1 MVIKGEEKIITSA
14 DNRNIELT
22 ENSKQK
28 GEKVTCHISVNTG
41 KWMQRTG
48 HRIKR
53 KAEKTIHPVL

>member
-28 GEKVTCHISVNTG
+28 GEKVTCHIICQHW
-41 KWMQRTG
+41 KMD
-48 HRIKR
+48 
-53 KAEKTIHPVL
+53 AENWA